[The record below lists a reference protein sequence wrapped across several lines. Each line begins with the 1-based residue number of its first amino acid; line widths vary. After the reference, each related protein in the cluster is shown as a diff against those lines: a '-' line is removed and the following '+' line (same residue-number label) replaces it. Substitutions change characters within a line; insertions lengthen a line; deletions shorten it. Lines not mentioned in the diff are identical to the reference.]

1 MLKRLY
7 LADVGGEPA
16 SGGRRIRTGLLYRSS
31 AIHARVLRPGDLDRL
46 RALGLRQII
55 DLREP
60 ALAARRP
67 DALTAESVTYLPVGF
82 SMLET
87 VRPRDALL
95 RRVDWQA
102 LAHPGLYAQV
112 LEENKRCFGQ
122 FLDLLI
128 DKPGPTLVHCTAGKD
143 RTGMMVAVL
152 DLALGVP
159 RERIVAR
166 YMSVLPHLRAY
177 FPRRVKALVRVF
189 GGPPLAYSVMPEYME
204 GLLDHIGSRYG
215 GPAGFL
221 QSAGFARN
229 EELKARFLE

>member
-7 LADVGGEPA
+7 LADVGGETA
-16 SGGRRIRTGLLYRSS
+16 ADGRKIRTGLLYRSS
-31 AIHARVLRPGDLDRL
+31 AIHAGVLRPGDLARL
-46 RALGLRQII
+46 QALGVRQII

-67 DALTAESVTYLPVGF
+67 DALNAEAVTYLPVGF
-82 SMLET
+82 SVLET

-95 RRVDWQA
+95 RRVDWKA

-112 LEENKRCFGQ
+112 MEENKQYFRQ
-122 FLDLLI
+122 FLDLLL

-143 RTGMMVAVL
+143 RTGMMVATL

-166 YMSVLPHLRAY
+166 YMAVLPHLKAH
-177 FPRRVKALVRVF
+177 FPRRVKALVRAF

-204 GLLDHIGSRYG
+204 GLLDHIAGRYG
-215 GPAGFL
+215 GAEGFF
-221 QSAGFARN
+221 AEIGFDRAA
-229 EELKARFLE
+229 ELRARFLE